1 MTPTITCVIPAHDE
15 APRIAQ
21 VLEAVIDHPLI
32 ARVLVV
38 DDGSRDG
45 TADLARTA
53 GAEVMCLAPNRGK
66 SGAIA
71 FGLAQVSTSH
81 VLLLDADLRGL
92 RPDDI
97 TRLIAPVL
105 QGGVAVSLSLRR
117 NAPRLWHWLGVD
129 YITGER
135 VVPMALLSTSLEEVA
150 ALPRFGLEVFLNDRI
165 RAAGLSVAIVHWP
178 TVISPPKSEKRGGR
192 AAGLVAD
199 MAMILDILRTVSPV
213 KVLAQIAF
221 LRQARRG

>member
-1 MTPTITCVIPAHDE
+1 MTPTVTCLIPAHDE

-21 VLEAVIDHPLI
+21 VLEAVIGHPLI

>member
-1 MTPTITCVIPAHDE
+1 MTPTITCLIPAHDE
-15 APRIAQ
+15 APRISQ
-21 VLEAVIDHPLI
+21 VLDAVIGHPLI

-38 DDGSRDG
+38 DDGSSDG
-45 TADLARTA
+45 TAELARVA
-53 GAEVMCLAPNRGK
+53 GAEVMSLAPNRGK

-92 RPDDI
+92 RHEDL

-105 QGGVAVSLSLRR
+105 DGSVAVSLSLRR
-117 NAPRLWHWLGVD
+117 NAPRLWHWVGVD

-135 VVPMALLSTSLEEVA
+135 VVPMALVSTSLEEVA

-165 RAAGLSVAIVHWP
+165 RAAGLPVAIVRWP
-178 TVISPPKSEKRGGR
+178 AVTSPSKSEKRGGR
-192 AAGLVAD
+192 LAGFAAD
-199 MAMILDILRTVSPV
+199 MAMIRDILRTVSPIT
-213 KVLAQIAF
+213 VLGQIAF
-221 LRQARRG
+221 LSRARRS